1 MRNSRRWLP
10 AALLCVLLGAAN
22 VNAGA
27 PQVPDAAQ
35 VTLFSSASLSRLAAS
50 QQGKPFV
57 LVVWSL
63 DCVYCRHNF
72 DTIGKLHARS
82 PELRVVTLSMD
93 NFGAQQQVQQQ
104 LKRFG
109 LTRNAWMFGSEMQ
122 ERLRYALDPD
132 WMGETPRTY
141 FYRADGQRRGVSG
154 VISPSDWTVHLRW
167 AGLPG

>member
-1 MRNSRRWLP
+1 MKNFRWLL
-10 AALLCVLLGAAN
+10 AAFLCAPLATGSVE
-22 VNAGA
+22 AGA
-27 PQVPDAAQ
+27 PRAHEEAQ
-35 VTLFSSASLSRLAAS
+35 VSLFSSGSLPQLAAS

-72 DTIGKLHARS
+72 DAIGKLHARS
-82 PELRVVTLSMD
+82 PALRVVTLSMD
-93 NFGAQQQVQQQ
+93 GPAAQQQVQQQ
-104 LKRFG
+104 LNRVR
-109 LTRNAWMFGSEMQ
+109 LTRNAWIFGNEMQ

-154 VISPSDWTVHLRW
+154 VISPPDWTIHLRW
-167 AGLPG
+167 AGIPG